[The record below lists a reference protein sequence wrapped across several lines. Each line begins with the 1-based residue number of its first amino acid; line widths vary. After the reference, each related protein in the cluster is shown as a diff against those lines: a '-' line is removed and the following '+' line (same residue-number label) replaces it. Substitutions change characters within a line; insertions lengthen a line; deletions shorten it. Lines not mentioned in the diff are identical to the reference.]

1 MRSFSKQRLYANAM
15 PAPVVLCGCIS
26 TSNKIIEACLLQW
39 LGLNDCVCF
48 RSLIEYTLYFIMT
61 FLNTHKTSSPADQMS
76 ANWEFF
82 LFLSFPFS
90 FLLSPLFSFC
100 FTCFTL
106 LFLLCLTAFIQHLK
120 QFLSFHLM
128 EAEGRQND
136 AIIKHALYNSRA
148 VWAPCCDTASH
159 WPNVSL
165 PFLSY
170 LSRDFCPSW
179 AQNSGPISY
188 FLIYRHIVFVHC

>member
-1 MRSFSKQRLYANAM
+1 MTVFVSGHWLNILF
-15 PAPVVLCGCIS
+15 IS
-26 TSNKIIEACLLQW
+26 LWLSLTPTRHRALLIKCLL
-39 LGLNDCVCF
+39 
-48 RSLIEYTLYFIMT
+48 T
-61 FLNTHKTSSPADQMS
+61 
-76 ANWEFF
+76 EFF

>member
-15 PAPVVLCGCIS
+15 PAAVVLCGCIS
-26 TSNKIIEACLLQW
+26 TSNKIIEACLLQR

-48 RSLIEYTLYFIMT
+48 RSLIESTLYFIMT

-90 FLLSPLFSFC
+90 FLLSPFFSFC

-106 LFLLCLTAFIQHLK
+106 LFLLCLAAFIQHLK

-128 EAEGRQND
+128 EAEGRQID

-148 VWAPCCDTASH
+148 ALALLVVTQLPTGLM
-159 WPNVSL
+159 SL
-165 PFLSY
+165 F
-170 LSRDFCPSW
+170 PSW
-179 AQNSGPISY
+179 VTSPGTFARVGPEILAQY
-188 FLIYRHIVFVHC
+188 HIF